1 MGAMVGMVTEVEVRV
16 VVLLRDVVVVVVI
29 VVVPFDRLLFLWFGF
44 CVLKAKNFV
53 QITHQK
59 DKQQ

>member
-1 MGAMVGMVTEVEVRV
+1 LQLPVA
-16 VVLLRDVVVVVVI
+16 VVVVVVI

-44 CVLKAKNFV
+44 CGLKAKNFV